1 MIQLLARVFIKN
13 QEDVENPKVRQAYG
27 VLCGTVG
34 IVLNM
39 LLFAG
44 KWLAGFLSGSIAITA
59 DAFNNLSD
67 AGSAY
72 LDWFSSVRTETRS
85 EASLWTWENGIYF
98 RLICICG
105 NFNYGS

>member
-34 IVLNM
+34 IVLNI

-44 KWLAGFLSGSIAITA
+44 KMAGWIFKR
-59 DAFNNLSD
+59 F
-67 AGSAY
+67 Y
-72 LDWFSSVRTETRS
+72 CYYCRCF
-85 EASLWTWENGIYF
+85 
-98 RLICICG
+98 
-105 NFNYGS
+105 